1 MADKEVEGKEAG
13 KEVDP
18 VLENTTEWVD
28 ELSPSGNTFGCA
40 AVPARCPEALETSFS
55 WYKRAPR
62 P

>member
-18 VLENTTEWVD
+18 VNTTEWVD
-28 ELSPSGNTFGCA
+28 ELSPTGNTFGCA
-40 AVPARCPEALETSFS
+40 AVPARCPESPALETSFS